1 MGEWCAVSAREGI
14 DRLVE
19 VFDRNT
25 LEVADA
31 LFEGSQFVLKISS
44 KLGPIWL
51 NTRKSFIEDLDKL
64 ALIPKL
70 LGALVLGWSF
80 DFSIEP
86 RPKLSFD

>member
-70 LGALVLGWSF
+70 LGALELDWGF
-80 DFSIEP
+80 DLLVEAQP
-86 RPKLSFD
+86 ELSLF